1 MKFLRYCLRLLTFIF
16 PSSWGLFSWLT
27 LFQISVS
34 PLWMVSLRSK
44 NTDGYSISKWAGAS
58 LLSERNGVEKS
69 IYVIEIA
76 LGQSGQFEHLQRRVH
91 HPGQGN
97 LERQIARAR
106 EKLLSL
112 IFFHIKFL
120 KQQQKSSCRKLKH
133 HRLNHLQFCTSS
145 VSKW

>member
-76 LGQSGQFEHLQRRVH
+76 LGQSGQFEHCRGGSI
-91 HPGQGN
+91 GQFRTSN
-97 LERQIARAR
+97 SESERKASI
-106 EKLLSL
+106 SD
-112 IFFHIKFL
+112 FF
-120 KQQQKSSCRKLKH
+120 S
-133 HRLNHLQFCTSS
+133 T
-145 VSKW
+145 

>member
-1 MKFLRYCLRLLTFIF
+1 
-16 PSSWGLFSWLT
+16 
-27 LFQISVS
+27 
-34 PLWMVSLRSK
+34 MVSLRSK

-58 LLSERNGVEKS
+58 LLSEQNGVEKS

-91 HPGQGN
+91 PGQGN

-112 IFFHIKFL
+112 IFFPHKIFKAAT
-120 KQQQKSSCRKLKH
+120 KIVMS
-133 HRLNHLQFCTSS
+133 
-145 VSKW
+145 